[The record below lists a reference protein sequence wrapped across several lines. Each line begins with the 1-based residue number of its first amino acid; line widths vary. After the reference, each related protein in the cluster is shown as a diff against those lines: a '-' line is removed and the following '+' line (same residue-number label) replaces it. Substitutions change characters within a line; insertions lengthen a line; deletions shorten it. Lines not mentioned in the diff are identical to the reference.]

1 MTLLSLAQCCACQ
14 IGAHVYIPQQDWQS
28 VVERAKLLWVP
39 QVRGAQGNKH
49 ALMNEQVLAVGHE
62 ADAQGAGARGAIAVA
77 AERGRVRAEVA
88 LVPVESRAC
97 LQLRVG
103 QAATGQQGT
112 GHRSVVMVS
121 VIVKAAEVRVSLGVS
136 RSCFEVGEETEAEA
150 VVCDAVL
157 GVDEVGTEEEAS
169 VAAAAA
175 TMACS
180 EFEEEDESST
190 AAAAVQAERAAAV
203 SAVKAA
209 VVSAEA
215 FESLYSNEASI
226 LRVPGRI
233 LHLFQVH
240 GVFRGAWCAK
250 TLLTE
255 LAVPALPYGST
266 VPRMC
271 SASCDKLQ
279 DPLRPPHTLCHPTRT
294 SHGR

>member
-1 MTLLSLAQCCACQ
+1 
-14 IGAHVYIPQQDWQS
+14 
-28 VVERAKLLWVP
+28 
-39 QVRGAQGNKH
+39 
-49 ALMNEQVLAVGHE
+49 
-62 ADAQGAGARGAIAVA
+62 
-77 AERGRVRAEVA
+77 
-88 LVPVESRAC
+88 
-97 LQLRVG
+97 
-103 QAATGQQGT
+103 
-112 GHRSVVMVS
+112 MVS

-240 GVFRGAWCAK
+240 GVFRGAWIHYDH
-250 TLLTE
+250 
-255 LAVPALPYGST
+255 P
-266 VPRMC
+266 
-271 SASCDKLQ
+271 
-279 DPLRPPHTLCHPTRT
+279 TLCAIQLAPHMVADH
-294 SHGR
+294 SGR